1 MITTVNKYYNYLSN
15 LNQLITDSDY
25 KASYFYKKLNLKA
38 PTYYRKLRENSF
50 TTEEVVEITK
60 LLFPEE
66 AYREEIKRDLKLAE
80 SDIENGRVRTN
91 SSVMEELEKEF
102 TYTKL

>member
-1 MITTVNKYYNYLSN
+1 MITTVNKYYNYLQS
-15 LNQLITDSDY
+15 LNKLITNSDY
-25 KASYFYKKLNLKA
+25 KASFFYKRLNLKA

-50 TTEEVVEITK
+50 TTEEVIEITK

-80 SDIENGRVRTN
+80 SDIEYGRVKNNDT
-91 SSVMEELEKEF
+91 VLDELEKEF
-102 TYTKL
+102 S